1 MHPSEH
7 LKGSKGDDLKGKKI
21 VMGITGSIAAVE
33 CVKLIREL
41 VREGAE
47 VHCVMSEWAEKIVHP
62 YSIEFSSGHEAI
74 TELTGQVEHVSFCG
88 KVPDKA
94 DLFLLSPATA
104 NTISKIANGIDDT
117 PVTTFATT
125 SIGSGIPLMV
135 VPAMHQSMYEHPI
148 VMDNLRILQEE
159 LEAKIIG
166 PKIEEGAAKV
176 ADKDEIVDNV
186 IRELNG
192 DLKGEDITVIT
203 GSSIEPIDTMRVI
216 TNRATGKT
224 GIELARRA
232 YRRGANVQ
240 LWYGNVQTDIPRWIP
255 NRKFETLDD
264 LIGYSKDLTET
275 VIVPAALSDFGADS
289 VSDSKL
295 SSDGSLSL
303 ELKPLPKFIDEV
315 REDVEFLVA
324 FKAEDTREKAV
335 EKAEQ
340 MVKNGRAE
348 MVIANSLEDVRS
360 DTNRVFIVD
369 GKEWIEGSKRDIA
382 EKILDEIKTRK

>member
-94 DLFLLSPATA
+94 DLFLISPATA

-192 DLKGEDITVIT
+192 DLKGENITVIT

-255 NRKFETLDD
+255 NRRFETLDD

-369 GKEWIEGSKRDIA
+369 GEEWIEGSKRDIA

>member
-94 DLFLLSPATA
+94 DLFLISPATA

-192 DLKGEDITVIT
+192 DLKGENITVIT
-203 GSSIEPIDTMRVI
+203 GSRIEPVDTMRVI

-255 NRKFETLDD
+255 NRRFETLDD

-315 REDVEFLVA
+315 RDDVEFLVA

-369 GKEWIEGSKRDIA
+369 GEEWIEGSKRDIA

>member
-94 DLFLLSPATA
+94 DLFLISPATA

-176 ADKDEIVDNV
+176 ADKEEIVDNV

-192 DLKGEDITVIT
+192 DLKGENITVIT

-360 DTNRVFIVD
+360 DTNRVCIVD

>member
-21 VMGITGSIAAVE
+21 VLGITGSIAAVE

-62 YSIEFSSGHEAI
+62 YSIEFSSGYEPV
-74 TELTGQVEHVSFCG
+74 TELTGQVEHVSHCG

-94 DLFLLSPATA
+94 DLFLISPATA

-125 SIGSGIPLMV
+125 SIGSGIPLMI

-148 VMDNLRILQEE
+148 VMDNLKKVQEE
-159 LEAKIIG
+159 LEATIIG

-186 IRELNG
+186 IRVLND
-192 DLKGEDITVIT
+192 DLKDENITVIT
-203 GSSIEPIDTMRVI
+203 GSSVEPIDTMRVI
-216 TNRATGKT
+216 TNRASGKT

-232 YRRGANVQ
+232 FRRGANVQ
-240 LWYGNVQTDIPRWIP
+240 LWHGNVQADIPHWIP
-255 NRKFETLDD
+255 NRKFETVED

-275 VIVPAALSDFGADS
+275 VIVPAALSDFGVSKVSESKISSEDS
-289 VSDSKL
+289 L
-295 SSDGSLSL
+295 NLQ
-303 ELKPLPKFIDEV
+303 LKPLPKFIDEV
-315 REDVEFLVA
+315 RDDVEFLVA
-324 FKAEDTREKAV
+324 FKAEDSREKAV
-335 EKAEQ
+335 ERAEH
-340 MVKNGRAE
+340 MVDEGRAD
-348 MVIANSLEDVRS
+348 MVVANSLEDVE
-360 DTNRVFIVD
+360 DETNTVCILE
-369 GKEWIEGSKRDIA
+369 GEEWIEGSKRDIA
-382 EKILDEIKTRK
+382 EKILDEIKKRK